1 MSCGSCSDN
10 NHHHRCE
17 DPCHVGH
24 HNTPACE
31 SLPSQIQN
39 FTTQFFGTVVKSEV
53 NGQVVW
59 TLPCS
64 LDIGLPNNPRSAE
77 ESLACYFIRLFG
89 DGILGLT
96 GPKGEPGAAG
106 TSGNNA
112 YTVSLA
118 GFTQPSGNPNVQ
130 VTVEFNPA
138 ILTGSYVF
146 VGASGWY
153 LVSAISTTGS
163 TSTLFLQLIQSV
175 PGASGF
181 ISAGKL
187 VIVTGPPGAAITGP
201 EGKQGPKGDTGPAGE
216 IVTQTNGYYFSTTGT
231 DFPLPVSYTA
241 VTFVTS
247 NPAFL
252 LPAIGTYKIT
262 AVVSVAG
269 LGGVATSD
277 AALFKLRNTT
287 SGSDIAGSEKYISNL
302 VPNQFSQVILDAI
315 VTTTS
320 LNTSLELWGRASG
333 GGIIDAIALATSM
346 TMIRIA

>member
-1 MSCGSCSDN
+1 MSCNSCGDN

-17 DPCHVGH
+17 DPCHRDE

-39 FTTQFFGTVVKSEV
+39 FTTQFFGTVIKSEV

-59 TLPCS
+59 TLPCD
-64 LDIGLPNNPRSAE
+64 LAVGLINNPRAAD
-77 ESLACYFIRLFG
+77 ESVACYFIRLFG

-96 GPKGEPGAAG
+96 GPQGAPGNPG
-106 TSGNNA
+106 TNGNNA
-112 YTVSLA
+112 YTVTLGS
-118 GFTQPSGNPNVQ
+118 FVQPTVNPNIQ
-130 VTVEFNPA
+130 VPSAFNPA

-146 VGASGWY
+146 VGGSGWY
-153 LVSAISTTGS
+153 LVSDAD
-163 TSTLFLQLIQSV
+163 TSGTLFLQLVQAL
-175 PGASGF
+175 PGASGT
-181 ISAGKL
+181 ITAGKL
-187 VIVTGPPGAAITGP
+187 VVVTGPPGAAIAGP
-201 EGKQGPKGDTGPAGE
+201 QGPQGTKGDQGAPGE
-216 IVTQTNGYYFSTTGT
+216 IVTQTNGYYFTTTGT

-262 AVVSVAG
+262 AVVSIAG
-269 LGGVATSD
+269 LGGVSTSD

-287 SGSDIAGSEKYISNL
+287 TGSDIPGSEKAITNL
-302 VPNQFSQVILDAI
+302 VPNQFAQVVLDAL

-333 GGIIDAIALATSM
+333 GGIIDVLALSTSL
-346 TMIRIA
+346 TMVRIA

>member
-31 SLPSQIQN
+31 SLPSQIAN

-53 NGQVVW
+53 NGQVIW
-59 TLPCS
+59 TLPCD
-64 LDIGLPNNPRSAE
+64 LAVGLPNNPRGAD
-77 ESLACYFIRLFG
+77 ESVACYFIRLFG

-96 GPKGEPGAAG
+96 GPAGSPGTPG

-112 YTVSLA
+112 YTVTLA
-118 GFTQPSGNPNVQ
+118 SFAQPTVSPNIQ
-130 VTVEFNPA
+130 ITTEFNPA
-138 ILTGSYVF
+138 ILVGSYVF
-146 VGASGWY
+146 VGSSGWY
-153 LVSAISTTGS
+153 LVNAVSTAGT
-163 TSTLFLQLIQSV
+163 TSTLFLQLIQAV
-175 PGASGF
+175 PGASGT
-181 ISAGKL
+181 IAAGKL
-187 VIVTGPPGAAITGP
+187 VIVTGPPGASITGP
-201 EGKQGPKGDTGPAGE
+201 QGPQGSVGPQGPAGE

-262 AVVSVAG
+262 AIVTVGG

-287 SGSDIAGSEKYISNL
+287 TGSDISGSEKYISNL
-302 VPNQFSQVILDAI
+302 VPNQFAQVVLDAV

-333 GGIIDAIALATSM
+333 GGIIAAVALSTSM
-346 TMIRIA
+346 TMLRIA